1 MLQVVTGVTGGVGIF
16 PDACD
21 KLAVPPFLP
30 AMSERPINSL
40 RDEESMDTWMV
51 PSFEAPVALSPTPP
65 AVGEDLVSLKKRLR
79 ELASELVLAC
89 EAAREHLARELH
101 DGVGPELTAARFAL
115 AGVQPSVTAKR
126 DVSATEAFAIAQR
139 SLEAACEASHR
150 IVSDLHAPHF
160 DGGIVGALAHWT
172 HAFTER
178 TGLRTSVVCAADVRL
193 TQLPQSA
200 ALAVFRV
207 AQEALGNVAKH
218 ALASCADVRI
228 ETDACYLTLIVNDD
242 GRGIG
247 RRRRS
252 DGTRRVGFGLA
263 GMRARCE
270 AFDGSL
276 HVATRSTRASGSVE
290 GKAGASPRHTGGDV
304 GVGAGPGTTVR
315 ARFSWH
321 AVLGLATR

>member
-1 MLQVVTGVTGGVGIF
+1 
-16 PDACD
+16 
-21 KLAVPPFLP
+21 
-30 AMSERPINSL
+30 MSERPINLL

-51 PSFEAPVALSPTPP
+51 PSFDAPAALGPVPS
-65 AVGEDLVSLKKRLR
+65 AAGEDLVSLKKRLR

-115 AGVQPSVTAKR
+115 AGVQPSVAAKR
-126 DVSATEAFAIAQR
+126 DVSASEAFAIAQR
-139 SLEAACEASHR
+139 SLDAACEASHR

-193 TQLPQSA
+193 TQLPQGA

-207 AQEALGNVAKH
+207 AQEALSNVAKH

-228 ETDACYLTLIVNDD
+228 QTDARYLTLIVSDD
-242 GRGIG
+242 GRGIRRG
-247 RRRRS
+247 RRSNR
-252 DGTRRVGFGLA
+252 TRTVGFGLA

-270 AFDGSL
+270 AFDGTL
-276 HVATRSTRASGSVE
+276 RIVTRRTSASGAVE
-290 GKAGASPRHTGGDV
+290 GAASASPQRAGV
-304 GVGAGPGTTVR
+304 GVGGGPGTTVR
-315 ARFSWH
+315 ARFSWD
-321 AVLGLATR
+321 AVLGARDAGADARGLAMR

>member
-1 MLQVVTGVTGGVGIF
+1 
-16 PDACD
+16 
-21 KLAVPPFLP
+21 
-30 AMSERPINSL
+30 MSERTINLL

-51 PSFEAPVALSPTPP
+51 PSFEASISVSPTPP
-65 AVGEDLVSLKKRLR
+65 APPGDDLVSLKKRLR
-79 ELASELVLAC
+79 ELAGELVLAC

-115 AGVQPSVTAKR
+115 AGVQPSVAAKR
-126 DVSATEAFAIAQR
+126 DVSASEAFAIAQR

-193 TQLPQSA
+193 TQLPQGA

-207 AQEALGNVAKH
+207 AQEALSNVAKH

-228 ETDACYLTLIVNDD
+228 ETDARYLTLIVSDD
-242 GRGIG
+242 GRGIR

-252 DGTRRVGFGLA
+252 DRIRTVGFGLA

-276 HVATRSTRASGSVE
+276 RIVTRGASANGSAERAE
-290 GKAGASPRHTGGDV
+290 AGAEADALPPGLGL
-304 GVGAGPGTTVR
+304 GPGTTVR
-315 ARFSWH
+315 ARFSWD
-321 AVLGLATR
+321 AVLGTREAGAGHGLATR

>member
-1 MLQVVTGVTGGVGIF
+1 
-16 PDACD
+16 
-21 KLAVPPFLP
+21 
-30 AMSERPINSL
+30 MSERPIDFP
-40 RDEESMDTWMV
+40 RDEGSMANSMAC
-51 PSFEAPVALSPTPP
+51 SFEAPLPP
-65 AVGEDLVSLKKRLR
+65 DPAGPAAVGEDVAALKKRLR
-79 ELASELVLAC
+79 ELAGELVLAC

-126 DVSATEAFAIAQR
+126 DVCATEAFAIAQR

-160 DGGIVGALAHWT
+160 EGGIVGALAHWT

-193 TQLPQSA
+193 TQLPQGP

-207 AQEALGNVAKH
+207 AQEALSNVAKH

-228 ETDACYLTLIVNDD
+228 ETDARYLTLIVRDD
-242 GRGIG
+242 GRGIR

-252 DGTRRVGFGLA
+252 DRVRTVGFGLA

-276 HVATRSTRASGSVE
+276 RVVTRGAPASGSS
-290 GKAGASPRHTGGDV
+290 KAFADGLPQGV
-304 GVGAGPGTTVR
+304 GVGPGTTVR
-315 ARFSWH
+315 ARFGWD
-321 AVLGLATR
+321 AILEARDARADAGGLATRQAT

>member
-1 MLQVVTGVTGGVGIF
+1 
-16 PDACD
+16 
-21 KLAVPPFLP
+21 
-30 AMSERPINSL
+30 MSERPINLL
-40 RDEESMDTWMV
+40 RDEESMDTWMI
-51 PSFEAPVALSPTPP
+51 PSFEAPPGAPDPTPP
-65 AVGEDLVSLKKRLR
+65 TAGDDLVSLKKRLR
-79 ELASELVLAC
+79 ELAGELVLAC

-115 AGVQPSVTAKR
+115 AGVQPSIVAKR
-126 DVSATEAFAIAQR
+126 EVSASEAFAIAQR

-160 DGGIVGALAHWT
+160 DRGIVGALAHWT

-193 TQLPQSA
+193 TQLQQGA

-207 AQEALGNVAKH
+207 AQEALSNVAKH

-228 ETDACYLTLIVNDD
+228 ETDARYLTLIVSDD
-242 GRGIG
+242 GRGIR

-252 DGTRRVGFGLA
+252 DRVRTVGFGLA

-276 HVATRSTRASGSVE
+276 RVATRGAPSNGSPRSAADALPQ
-290 GKAGASPRHTGGDV
+290 GAGAGISV
-304 GVGAGPGTTVR
+304 GVGPGTTVC
-315 ARFSWH
+315 ARFSWD
-321 AVLGLATR
+321 AVLDTHGASADAPGLAAR

>member
-1 MLQVVTGVTGGVGIF
+1 
-16 PDACD
+16 
-21 KLAVPPFLP
+21 
-30 AMSERPINSL
+30 MSERPTHLL
-40 RDEESMDTWMV
+40 RDEESMDTWTV
-51 PSFEAPVALSPTPP
+51 PSFDTPVTLDSAPA
-65 AVGEDLVSLKKRLR
+65 AAAGEDLGALKKRLR

-115 AGVQPSVTAKR
+115 AGVQPSVDSRR
-126 DVSATEAFAIAQR
+126 DASATEAFAIAQR

-178 TGLRTSVVCAADVRL
+178 TGLRTSLVCAADVRL
-193 TQLPQSA
+193 TQLPQGA

-218 ALASCADVRI
+218 ALATCADVRI
-228 ETDACYLTLIVNDD
+228 ETDARHLTLIVSDD
-242 GRGIG
+242 GRGI
-247 RRRRS
+247 RRRHRS
-252 DGTRRVGFGLA
+252 DRTRTVGFGLA

-270 AFDGSL
+270 AFDGAL
-276 HVATRSTRASGSVE
+276 RIATRSARAKDPGQRAAADST
-290 GKAGASPRHTGGDV
+290 P
-304 GVGAGPGTTVR
+304 GVGQGPGTTVR
-315 ARFSWH
+315 ARFSWE
-321 AVLGLATR
+321 AILSTRDTCADSRGSAKR